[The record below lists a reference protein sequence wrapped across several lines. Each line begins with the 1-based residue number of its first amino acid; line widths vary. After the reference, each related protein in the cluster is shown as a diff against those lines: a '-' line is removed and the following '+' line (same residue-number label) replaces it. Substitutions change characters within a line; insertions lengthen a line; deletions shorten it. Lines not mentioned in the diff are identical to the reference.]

1 MVLFQVASL
10 KDTISKRDEEIDR
23 LQLLKDLKN
32 NVYNGINTEKRSTAT
47 INKDVNGVVPRVQKP
62 SGGKSIGGAMEKD
75 GLDHDNASDH
85 SDAQSEADSHHS
97 MDDVK
102 NRNEASRRLDIG
114 QNIIEDA
121 ETLGF
126 ADPDY
131 EERIMDVVDDL
142 TVETENDATTESKN
156 STRATKPAERLEK

>member
-1 MVLFQVASL
+1 MASL

-32 NVYNGINTEKRSTAT
+32 NVYNGINTEKRSPASM
-47 INKDVNGVVPRVQKP
+47 NKDVSGGVPRVQKP
-62 SGGKSIGGAMEKD
+62 LGGKSIGGAVEKA

-85 SDAQSEADSHHS
+85 SDAHSEADSHHS

-102 NRNEASRRLDIG
+102 NHDEVIRQPDIG

-126 ADPDY
+126 ADRDC
-131 EERIMDVVDDL
+131 EERIMDIDDDL
-142 TVETENDATTESKN
+142 TVETENDATSVSPNFTQ
-156 STRATKPAERLEK
+156 ATKPAEKLEK

>member
-47 INKDVNGVVPRVQKP
+47 IHKDVNGIVPRVQKP
-62 SGGKSIGGAMEKD
+62 SGGKSIGGAVEKD

-85 SDAQSEADSHHS
+85 SDAHSEADSHHS

-102 NRNEASRRLDIG
+102 NRNEAIRRLDIG

-131 EERIMDVVDDL
+131 EERIMDVDDL
-142 TVETENDATTESKN
+142 TIETENDATSMN
-156 STRATKPAERLEK
+156 STRATKPAEKLEK